1 MAILCLVTKSFR
13 LVKALLKLG
22 LIYYPIGKTCC
33 CRDLLFS
40 LELTAL
46 DDAAMNSPL
55 FMANFTTTPNTPTT
69 HEKNGDELEF
79 EIFLMRNTVG

>member
-1 MAILCLVTKSFR
+1 MAILCLGNQVFR

-40 LELTAL
+40 LKLTAL
-46 DDAAMNSPL
+46 DAAMNSPS

-79 EIFLMRNTVG
+79 EIF